1 MTKARVVIADDDSMI
16 LMNLREELTEL
27 GYQVVGEASDAQA
40 AINLA
45 RINKP
50 DVVLLDA
57 RMPDSRVD
65 MAEGIRAAS
74 ELAAEGIAPCVLLTG
89 FSDENLIAK
98 ATEAGVF
105 SYLVKPIR
113 TDELAPAI
121 EVAISRFHQFTELRQ
136 DNAGLKDSL
145 ETQKIVTRAKGVLM
159 EKYSLTEDAAYQR
172 IRKASMDSRRSMRQ
186 IAEAILLAQAVSPES
201 TGASRSAPGC

>member
-1 MTKARVVIADDDSMI
+1 MSKARVVIADDDSMI

-27 GYQVVGEASDAQA
+27 GYQVVGDASDAQT
-40 AINLA
+40 AIDLA
-45 RINKP
+45 RMYKP

-74 ELAAEGIAPCVLLTG
+74 ELAADGIAPCVLLTG

-105 SYLVKPIR
+105 NYLVKPIR

-121 EVAISRFHQFTELRQ
+121 EVAISRFRQFRELRQ
-136 DNAGLKDSL
+136 DNADLKDAL
-145 ETQKIVTRAKGVLM
+145 ETQKIVAKAKGVLM
-159 EKYSLTEDAAYQR
+159 EKQGLTEDEAYQR
-172 IRKASMDSRRSMRQ
+172 IRKASMDSRRPMRQ
-186 IAEAILLAQAVSPES
+186 IAEAVLLAEEVSPGS
-201 TGASRSAPGC
+201 TGASRSAPG